1 MSNRSLWSIFL
12 FNVILYVHRNS
23 NEERSKKS
31 SRGMSINDD
40 EKFDENFKLMLN
52 PINFMILC
60 LGNTKQIIREAA
72 LILTSA

>member
-1 MSNRSLWSIFL
+1 
-12 FNVILYVHRNS
+12 
-23 NEERSKKS
+23 
-31 SRGMSINDD
+31 MSINDD

-52 PINFMILC
+52 LINFMILC

>member
-1 MSNRSLWSIFL
+1 
-12 FNVILYVHRNS
+12 
-23 NEERSKKS
+23 
-31 SRGMSINDD
+31 MSINDD

-60 LGNTKQIIREAA
+60 LGNTKQISREAA